1 MAKDINV
8 KTRSYYFF
16 NDMIAFTNFDEAT
29 LKVNKKNYEHIAKS

>member
-1 MAKDINV
+1 MTKDIKIKN
-8 KTRSYYFF
+8 RSYYFF